1 VTAHHWHVLGA
12 GAMGCLF
19 AARLQDSGCD
29 ITLVVRDTRPD
40 PVALVLEDGEDARE
54 MKFPTTTAADRAPIS
69 HLLVTTKAYD
79 VVDAVSSLAHRL
91 DRDSQVL
98 LLANGLGF
106 ASELSGRYPWLA
118 PYCGTTTEGAYRVS
132 SFRIRH
138 AGHGATRIGRSGE
151 PNPPAWFAP
160 WRALENCLWE
170 QDIDS
175 ALWEKLAVNCAI
187 NPLTAV
193 HDCRNGELL
202 SRPELAREVDALC
215 NEIARVSEAAEF
227 APIAAG
233 LRARVEEVIRN
244 TASNHSS
251 MLQDCRAG
259 RTTEIDYITGQL
271 LRVADLHGIAAPRNR
286 SLLEQVKRLGG

>member
-1 VTAHHWHVLGA
+1 MTAHHWHVLGA

-151 PNPPAWFAP
+151 LSPP
-160 WRALENCLWE
+160 
-170 QDIDS
+170 D
-175 ALWEKLAVNCAI
+175 V
-187 NPLTAV
+187 
-193 HDCRNGELL
+193 G
-202 SRPELAREVDALC
+202 
-215 NEIARVSEAAEF
+215 
-227 APIAAG
+227 
-233 LRARVEEVIRN
+233 
-244 TASNHSS
+244 
-251 MLQDCRAG
+251 
-259 RTTEIDYITGQL
+259 L
-271 LRVADLHGIAAPRNR
+271 LRSEQLDAIRGTLGASQVQAANQPESHPHCGARLPQRRAAVQARTGAGGGR
-286 SLLEQVKRLGG
+286 SVQ

>member
-1 VTAHHWHVLGA
+1 MPMAWDSPANSADAIPGSPPTAEL
-12 GAMGCLF
+12 
-19 AARLQDSGCD
+19 
-29 ITLVVRDTRPD
+29 P
-40 PVALVLEDGEDARE
+40 P
-54 MKFPTTTAADRAPIS
+54 RAPTACRPF
-69 HLLVTTKAYD
+69 V
-79 VVDAVSSLAHRL
+79 
-91 DRDSQVL
+91 
-98 LLANGLGF
+98 F
-106 ASELSGRYPWLA
+106 AMPD
-118 PYCGTTTEGAYRVS
+118 T
-132 SFRIRH
+132 
-138 AGHGATRIGRSGE
+138 
-151 PNPPAWFAP
+151 
-160 WRALENCLWE
+160 ALPV
-170 QDIDS
+170 
-175 ALWEKLAVNCAI
+175 WEKLAVNCAI

-259 RTTEIDYITGQL
+259 RTTEINYITGQL

>member
-1 VTAHHWHVLGA
+1 MTAHHWHVLGA

-40 PVALVLEDGEDARE
+40 PVTLVLEDGEHTRQKQFA
-54 MKFPTTTAADRAPIS
+54 TTSAADNAPIS

-106 ASELSGRYPWLA
+106 AGELGGRYPWLA
-118 PYCGTTTEGAYRVS
+118 PYCGTTTEGAYRLS
-132 SFRIRH
+132 SWRIRH
-138 AGHGATRIGRSGE
+138 AGRGTTRIGRSGE
-151 PNPPAWFAP
+151 PNPPVWFSR

-215 NEIARVSEAAEF
+215 EEIARVSEAAEF

-259 RTTEIDYITGQL
+259 RPTEIDYITGQL

-286 SLLEQVKRLGG
+286 ALLEQVTRLGG

>member
-1 VTAHHWHVLGA
+1 
-12 GAMGCLF
+12 M
-19 AARLQDSGCD
+19 
-29 ITLVVRDTRPD
+29 
-40 PVALVLEDGEDARE
+40 
-54 MKFPTTTAADRAPIS
+54 
-69 HLLVTTKAYD
+69 
-79 VVDAVSSLAHRL
+79 
-91 DRDSQVL
+91 
-98 LLANGLGF
+98 
-106 ASELSGRYPWLA
+106 
-118 PYCGTTTEGAYRVS
+118 
-132 SFRIRH
+132 
-138 AGHGATRIGRSGE
+138 
-151 PNPPAWFAP
+151 
-160 WRALENCLWE
+160 
-170 QDIDS
+170 
-175 ALWEKLAVNCAI
+175 
-187 NPLTAV
+187 

-271 LRVADLHGIAAPRNR
+271 LRVADLHGIAAPCNR